1 MGQDAVAAGHAS
13 LTRKALRLAAQNGQ
27 RAVLELLLERGVPSD
42 AADGDLSSL
51 GAAARAGQAL
61 LVDLLVAR
69 GADVVR
75 HGTAALLFAL
85 ERSAP
90 GAEALLAHLSAPL
103 SPEQSRQAIA
113 LAKELGNRPLIA
125 SVKRLWHLVL
135 VLHGNLGAFEPE
147 RHPSLT
153 EGAGVEIDGAPL
165 TEPRRL
171 EPGVELQVRADEPGH
186 GGHVGP
192 AGGVMVFGMGPPLRR
207 PPVGH
212 PLSPASADPF
222 SAPC

>member
-1 MGQDAVAAGHAS
+1 MGSPFRRRDESWTITPDTLVPTALTS
-13 LTRKALRLAAQNGQ
+13 LR
-27 RAVLELLLERGVPSD
+27 
-42 AADGDLSSL
+42 
-51 GAAARAGQAL
+51 
-61 LVDLLVAR
+61 
-69 GADVVR
+69 
-75 HGTAALLFAL
+75 
-85 ERSAP
+85 
-90 GAEALLAHLSAPL
+90 
-103 SPEQSRQAIA
+103 
-113 LAKELGNRPLIA
+113 
-125 SVKRLWHLVL
+125 WHLGL